1 MKKINKKT
9 TLRNM
14 HGFNK
19 ISGPFLGNM
28 QVDIRQNRVGGGGG
42 GGGGW
47 VQHSLL
53 QANLVIRGA
62 LIIAFY

>member
-9 TLRNM
+9 TQRNM

-42 GGGGW
+42 GGSCSTLSYK
-47 VQHSLL
+47 QTSSL
-53 QANLVIRGA
+53 GEH
-62 LIIAFY
+62 

>member
-28 QVDIRQNRVGGGGG
+28 QVDIRQNRGGGGG
-42 GGGGW
+42 GGCSTLSYK
-47 VQHSLL
+47 QTSSL
-53 QANLVIRGA
+53 GEH
-62 LIIAFY
+62 